1 MKPMRAAVIGVGVV
15 ASVALHVGVF
25 AGVSR
30 IQPKRVHAA
39 TVVAVVNQKRKP
51 KPRSREEE
59 EKKPDEPPKPPPQA
73 KTTVPKQAPP
83 KAAPP
88 SPPPADA
95 PPPVAAAPANA
106 APATGNYANLSGLS
120 FGNGPGGIA
129 VAPPAPVG
137 GGGAA
142 PTSSS
147 PAPTRPVERSF
158 GSNGSNGSKPAGAA
172 TGGDDGCTEAEVKAK
187 ASTQLNAPYSDD
199 ARSAGVG
206 GKVHVKVTI
215 DETGAVVDAKVTK
228 GLGHGLDENAIATAK
243 RWRFSPAT
251 RCGKAVASSKVIS
264 FVFELA
270 E

>member
-1 MKPMRAAVIGVGVV
+1 MKPMRAAIIGVGVA

-30 IQPKRVHAA
+30 IQPKRTHSA
-39 TVVAVVNQKRKP
+39 TAVAVVNQKKKP
-51 KPRSREEE
+51 KARSREEE
-59 EKKPDEPPKPPPQA
+59 EKKPDEPPKPPPEA
-73 KTTVPKQAPP
+73 KITVPKQAPA

-88 SPPPADA
+88 PPPPADA

-106 APATGNYANLSGLS
+106 APATGNYASLGGLS

-129 VAPPAPVG
+129 IAPPSPG
-137 GGGAA
+137 GDGGAA
-142 PTSSS
+142 APPSSATPPTK
-147 PAPTRPVERSF
+147 PVEKSF
-158 GSNGSNGSKPAGAA
+158 GSNGIKPAGPAS
-172 TGGDDGCTEAEVKAK
+172 GGDDGCTEAEVKAK
-187 ASTQLNAPYSDD
+187 ETAQLNAPYSDD
-199 ARSAGVG
+199 ARAAGVG

-215 DETGAVVDAKVTK
+215 DAAGAVVDAKVTK

-251 RCGKAVASSKVIS
+251 RCGKAVASSRVIS

>member
-1 MKPMRAAVIGVGVV
+1 MRAAILGAGVA
-15 ASVALHVGVF
+15 ASVALHVAVF

-30 IQPKRVHAA
+30 IQPKRAHAA
-39 TVVAVVNQKRKP
+39 TAVAVVNQKKKP
-51 KPRSREEE
+51 KPKEE
-59 EKKPDEPPKPPPQA
+59 EKKPDEPPKPPPEA
-73 KTTVPKQAPP
+73 KIIAPKQAPA

-88 SPPPADA
+88 PPPADA

-106 APATGNYANLSGLS
+106 APATGNYSNLSGLS

-129 VAPPAPVG
+129 VAPPGPPGG

-142 PTSSS
+142 PTSSAI
-147 PAPTRPVERSF
+147 PPIKPVEKAF
-158 GSNGSNGSKPAGAA
+158 GSNGSKPAAA
-172 TGGDDGCTEAEVKAK
+172 APGVDDGCTEAEVKAK
-187 ASTQLNAPYSDD
+187 ETAQLNAPYSDD

-215 DETGAVVDAKVTK
+215 DASGAVVDAKVTK
-228 GLGHGLDENAIATAK
+228 GLGHGLYENAIATAK

-251 RCGKAVASSKVIS
+251 RCGRAVASSKVIS